1 VLARE
6 LTKVFETVIAAPLGE
21 IAARVASDADQR
33 RGEFVLLVAGAVDDD
48 ADARIAEGKRV
59 FGLLREELPPAK
71 AAKLAAAISGAPR
84 KALYHSE

>member
-1 VLARE
+1 
-6 LTKVFETVIAAPLGE
+6 
-21 IAARVASDADQR
+21 
-33 RGEFVLLVAGAVDDD
+33 VLLVAGAVDDD